1 MSKPDPYA
9 LVAAALECDVAT
21 LTPQTG
27 LGLHPSWDSFGH
39 AAVIAALETE
49 YGIEINDE
57 TIRRYQSMTQIVA
70 LADR

>member
-1 MSKPDPYA
+1 MTSTDVYA

-21 LTPQTG
+21 LTADSRLGEHPQ
-27 LGLHPSWDSFGH
+27 WDSFGH
-39 AAVIAALETE
+39 AAVITALESR

-57 TIRRYQSMTQIVA
+57 TIRLYSSMAGIVT